1 MSERPSALMSPTQGQ
16 GRGPVAAGT
25 APSERSTPAMGMVV
39 GCDEGGRRPSAA
51 PNFVRMMPPKPVHLS
66 LSTRLVLQCRS
77 QVSAETHLPE
87 RERERESYDC
97 GGHSTPGR
105 GSAAQ
110 CVHGAGNQLCGHGTE
125 LGSPPAL
132 LPHDSQLANL
142 TELRPARMVL
152 GHLGVGSRSV
162 ITKRCRCLSRSDCL
176 GGEGRLL
183 RCAATPESTSC
194 RPRVVWPPLGPP
206 GAGPADRLEAVTGQD
221 QLPVQRGCTRSCQG
235 PRRLGRRRHGQHK
248 DAVGT
253 STQPVQRV

>member
-1 MSERPSALMSPTQGQ
+1 
-16 GRGPVAAGT
+16 
-25 APSERSTPAMGMVV
+25 MGMVV

-152 GHLGVGSRSV
+152 GHLGGWDPGPLSRSV
-162 ITKRCRCLSRSDCL
+162 ADVLADQIVLGVEVACSDALQHLSRRAAAREWS
-176 GGEGRLL
+176 GRL
-183 RCAATPESTSC
+183 
-194 RPRVVWPPLGPP
+194 
-206 GAGPADRLEAVTGQD
+206 
-221 QLPVQRGCTRSCQG
+221 
-235 PRRLGRRRHGQHK
+235 
-248 DAVGT
+248 
-253 STQPVQRV
+253 